1 MCSTYEAS
9 KTLFNFLFFLSH
21 TFTEV
26 NFKVPNTTDAVIY
39 LHGGIFYV
47 LDLCYFEMVWHV
59 TGTKKNEEIKQ

>member
-1 MCSTYEAS
+1 MYQIRR
-9 KTLFNFLFFLSH
+9 
-21 TFTEV
+21 V
-26 NFKVPNTTDAVIY
+26 VIY